1 MHQRQSGLR
10 RRSVGKDR
18 PRPGIDHGQPLP
30 PRQRPQGADAT
41 VRKNLRIVF
50 FRPCD
55 TGINIKRSQSGVL
68 SVSVEISNGVREFK
82 MKAGLADR
90 PRPVV
95 ARHVPVKLIPLGE
108 AAEMVA
114 DLIAN
119 FVVID
124 PGFQDPFAAANAYR
138 QFFFCFVKAKRL
150 RHAIARHRLDR
161 VIHAKDLA
169 VLTVPGQRQRT
180 ENPPPNL
187 PAQRKYFDIFSH
199 LHTTVRVKAR
209 PGIEREDMFIRW
221 NSASGKLGSIL
232 DDDHVAGGKS
242 RADVQKQQ
250 QDEGAQPPKK

>member
-18 PRPGIDHGQPLP
+18 PRPGIDHGQSLP

-138 QFFFCFVKAKRL
+138 QFF
-150 RHAIARHRLDR
+150 
-161 VIHAKDLA
+161 
-169 VLTVPGQRQRT
+169 
-180 ENPPPNL
+180 
-187 PAQRKYFDIFSH
+187 
-199 LHTTVRVKAR
+199 
-209 PGIEREDMFIRW
+209 
-221 NSASGKLGSIL
+221 SASSRLKGS
-232 DDDHVAGGKS
+232 GTPS
-242 RADVQKQQ
+242 RDTDSIA
-250 QDEGAQPPKK
+250 